1 MFECDKKKGGK
12 DIMDKICVIDAS
24 GETPNS
30 VMKSLMSADSHL
42 MLTQGEELT

>member
-1 MFECDKKKGGK
+1 
-12 DIMDKICVIDAS
+12 MDKICVIDAS